1 MGTYSITMMTPE
13 TRVYLNRPFSKPVR
27 YIELQECYAPS
38 EWITLTTLREEI
50 TVVENAQ
57 SSIGIEFQAG
67 YYTMEALQIRIN
79 RNSKDTDLT
88 MFSDGV
94 RYFLHSKTSPEV
106 RISAQLAY
114 ELGLP
119 RKLLKGKNYMINQP
133 PKKRLKVYCDLVE
146 GSYESNDRKD
156 RNKSPRGTFNDKDET
171 HVISSGLLAVVPS
184 QRYPLLKVSDSNHPI
199 NYFTLRVLD
208 ERGHKLKFYNCPL
221 RINLKLTF

>member
-13 TRVYLNRPFSKPVR
+13 TRVYLNRPFRNPVR
-27 YIELQECYAPS
+27 HIELQECYAPS

-50 TVVENAQ
+50 TVIENEQ
-57 SSIGIEFQAG
+57 SSIGIAFEAG
-67 YYTMEALQIRIN
+67 YYTMEALQVRIN
-79 RNSKDTDLT
+79 RNSKDTNLT
-88 MFSDGV
+88 MYSDGV
-94 RYFLHSKTSPEV
+94 RYHLHSKTAQEV

-146 GSYESNDRKD
+146 SSYESNDRKD
-156 RNKSPRGTFNDKDET
+156 RNKSPKVNFNDKDET
-171 HVISSGLLAVVPS
+171 HVVSSDLLAVVPS
-184 QRYPLLKVSDSNHPI
+184 QRYPILKVSDGKNPI

-208 ERGHKLKFYNCPL
+208 EKGHKLKFYNCPI
-221 RINLKLTF
+221 RIILKLSF